1 MVTIIHGD
9 DELKVHQNLSALLKT
24 YRVDH
29 FTVVRLDAKGLSISD
44 LETAVGTEELFAV
57 KKVVV
62 IDRIHALPKSKQKD
76 LLIDWL
82 SVFKSSTTDVVLLEQ
97 KILTATQ
104 LKKFPSADVRLYKLP
119 SVLFSFLETIGTQ
132 PAHKSVTQF
141 HQVLENQEV
150 EQVFVMMIRQ
160 FRILLQYSSDGVY
173 NGPPFGRSKIQK
185 QSDRLPTERLLQLYE
200 RLLKIDLGQKTSTSV
215 LSLTQ
220 EIDLFLLEI

>member
-24 YRVDH
+24 YRADN
-29 FTVVRLDAKGLSISD
+29 FTIVRLDAKGLSISD

-76 LLIDWL
+76 LLLSWL
-82 SVFKSSTTDVVLLEQ
+82 SDFKSSTTDVILVEH
-97 KILTATQ
+97 KILTPTQ
-104 LKKFPSADVRLYKLP
+104 LKKFPSADVRLSKLP
-119 SVLFSFLETIGTQ
+119 SLLFSFLETIGTQ
-132 PAHKSVTQF
+132 PAYKSVTLF
-141 HQVLENQEV
+141 HQVLENQEP
-150 EQVFVMMIRQ
+150 EQVFVMIIRQ
-160 FRILLQYSSDGVY
+160 FRLLLQYSSDGVY

-185 QSDRLPTERLLQLYE
+185 QSDRIPREKLLLLYNRLLQ
-200 RLLKIDLGQKTSTSV
+200 IDLGQKTSTSV